1 MAEWATKHSRK
12 RSPALRR
19 SLIVLVGRSLTV
31 GLLGVLLTCPPWVAA
46 APTSA
51 SGPLPVEI
59 AARDVNG
66 PDVNAERDGDATI
79 APSGT
84 VRVPIPTG
92 KTARVGG
99 VQRQGSVVAVF
110 ADPADPLIVIAVEN
124 GYVTVRLRCGTLCPS
139 IHLGD
144 YVVVEGQRR
153 SEAVLDAVDVWVAA
167 P

>member
-1 MAEWATKHSRK
+1 MMAEWATKHGRK

-19 SLIVLVGRSLTV
+19 SLIVLVRRSITAA
-31 GLLGVLLTCPPWVAA
+31 LLGLFVTCGQSAVAPWSANAA
-46 APTSA
+46 APAGVAT
-51 SGPLPVEI
+51 
-59 AARDVNG
+59 RDVNG
-66 PDVNAERDGDATI
+66 PETSGDRDGGPTVSQPGASRVPV
-79 APSGT
+79 PSG
-84 VRVPIPTG
+84 
-92 KTARVGG
+92 KAARVGG

-110 ADPADPLIVIAVEN
+110 EDPADPLIVIAVEN

>member
-19 SLIVLVGRSLTV
+19 SLIVLVRRSLIA
-31 GLLGVLLTCPPWVAA
+31 GLLGVLLSVPPLSAA
-46 APTSA
+46 PAPTS
-51 SGPLPVEI
+51 GHLPADI
-59 AARDVNG
+59 AARDING
-66 PDVNAERDGDATI
+66 PDVNAERDGDVTL

-84 VRVPIPTG
+84 ARVPIPTG

-110 ADPADPLIVIAVEN
+110 EDPADPLIVIAVEN
-124 GYVTVRLRCGTLCPS
+124 GYVTVRLRCGSLCPS

>member
-1 MAEWATKHSRK
+1 MAEWATKHGRE
-12 RSPALRR
+12 RSPAQR
-19 SLIVLVGRSLTV
+19 RSLTV
-31 GLLGVLLTCPPWVAA
+31 LVRRSLAAGLLLASGLLLVTPHPVSATA
-46 APTSA
+46 SAPTA
-51 SGPLPVEI
+51 V
-59 AARDVNG
+59 RDVNG
-66 PDVNAERDGDATI
+66 PEVSAERDGDATVLPAGPAQ
-79 APSGT
+79 APIL
-84 VRVPIPTG
+84 PG

-99 VQRQGSVVAVF
+99 IQRQGSVVAVF
-110 ADPADPLIVIAVEN
+110 EDPADPLIVIAVEN

>member
-1 MAEWATKHSRK
+1 MAEWATKHGSK
-12 RSPALRR
+12 RSSAPGR
-19 SLIVLVGRSLTV
+19 SLIVLVGRSLTA
-31 GLLGVLLTCPPWVAA
+31 GLLGVLLTCPPLVAA
-46 APTSA
+46 TSA
-51 SGPLPVEI
+51 SATLPPAIV
-59 AARDVNG
+59 ARDING
-66 PDVNAERDGDATI
+66 PDVNVERDGDATL

-84 VRVPIPTG
+84 ARVPIPTG
-92 KTARVGG
+92 KTARIGG

-110 ADPADPLIVIAVEN
+110 EDPADPLIVIAVES
-124 GYVTVRLRCGTLCPS
+124 GYVTVRLRCGSLCPS

>member
-1 MAEWATKHSRK
+1 MADWATIHASR
-12 RSPALRR
+12 RSPAPRR
-19 SLIVLVGRSLTV
+19 SLIVLVGRSLAA
-31 GLLGVLLTCPPWVAA
+31 GLLLAGWVLAGTAE
-46 APTSA
+46 SA
-51 SGPLPVEI
+51 SATVLSAPGFYDVSGGLTG
-59 AARDVNG
+59 ARDGELSASSPAGTRMPSVTG
-66 PDVNAERDGDATI
+66 K
-79 APSGT
+79 APSL
-84 VRVPIPTG
+84 
-92 KTARVGG
+92 AD

-110 ADPADPLIVIAVEN
+110 EDPSDPLIVIAVEN

>member
-1 MAEWATKHSRK
+1 MAEWATKHGSE

-19 SLIVLVGRSLTV
+19 SLIVLVRRSLGAGPL
-31 GLLGVLLTCPPWVAA
+31 GLLLTSVLLAVAPGA
-46 APTSA
+46 ASAATSTA
-51 SGPLPVEI
+51 ISV
-59 AARDVNG
+59 RDVNG
-66 PDVNAERDGDATI
+66 PEMGAERDGDATI
-79 APSGT
+79 SPPGAARAPVS
-84 VRVPIPTG
+84 TG

-110 ADPADPLIVIAVEN
+110 EDPADPFIVIAVEN

-153 SEAVLDAVDVWVAA
+153 SEAVVDAVDVWVAA

>member
-1 MAEWATKHSRK
+1 MAEWATKHGSE
-12 RSPALRR
+12 RSPGLGR
-19 SLIVLVGRSLTV
+19 SLIVLVGRSLTA
-31 GLLGVLLTCPPWVAA
+31 GLLGVLLTCPPLAA

-51 SGPLPVEI
+51 NATLPSEVV
-59 AARDVNG
+59 ARDVNG
-66 PDVNAERDGDATI
+66 PNVNAERDGDATI

-84 VRVPIPTG
+84 ARVPIPTG
-92 KTARVGG
+92 KTARVEG

-110 ADPADPLIVIAVEN
+110 EDPADPLIVIAVEN